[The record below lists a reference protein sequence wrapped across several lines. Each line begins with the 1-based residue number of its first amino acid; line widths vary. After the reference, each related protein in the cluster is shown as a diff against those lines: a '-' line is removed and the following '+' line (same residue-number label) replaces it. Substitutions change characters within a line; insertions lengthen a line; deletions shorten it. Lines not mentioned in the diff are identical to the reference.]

1 MGEKGPVVIMAT
13 RATMGRGASIV
24 RMKGVIVAERT
35 REDIEN
41 ALIPRTVFLK
51 GPS

>member
-1 MGEKGPVVIMAT
+1 VIMAT

-24 RMKGVIVAERT
+24 RMKGVIVVERSK
-35 REDIEN
+35 EEIEN
-41 ALIPRTVFLK
+41 ALRPRTVFLS